1 MSKVYFISDLHLGHA
16 GALDWARDYR
26 MGDNVQEMNQWMIDS
41 INSVVTKRDTL
52 FILGDVCFVQQD
64 MRYLDQLNA
73 GYKRLVLGN
82 HDTFSLNLYQKYFDK
97 IYSYV
102 KYKGFWISHMP
113 LHEYDMV
120 NCRVKGNIH
129 GHLHQSKIDDP
140 RYFNVSVEQCHSVPF
155 DFDYI
160 KNRLNKYKE

>member
-1 MSKVYFISDLHLGHA
+1 MSKVYFISDLHLGHS
-16 GALDWARDYR
+16 GSLDWARDYR
-26 MGDNVQEMNQWMIDS
+26 QGDTVEEMNQWMIDS
-41 INSVVTKRDTL
+41 INSVVGKRDTL
-52 FILGDVCFVQQD
+52 WILGDICFRMED
-64 MRYLDQLNA
+64 MHYLNQIQA

-82 HDTFSLNLYQKYFDK
+82 HDTFQLPVYTKYFDK
-97 IYSYV
+97 VYSYV

-113 LHEYDMV
+113 IHEYDMV

-129 GHLHQSKIDDP
+129 GHLHQSKIDDT

-160 KNRLNKYKE
+160 RRKLCPQ